1 MYDRLIPQLH
11 RHALKLAAGGV
22 VNITRW
28 SVCKNHLIFLW
39 TTSFTSL
46 VAMSV
51 IFTWVEMNA
60 AVSSSAIKSAS
71 ISLAIPNA
79 PHPPAPYSEERRKL
93 PANGESCC
101 EQLDKGIET
110 A

>member
-1 MYDRLIPQLH
+1 
-11 RHALKLAAGGV
+11 
-22 VNITRW
+22 
-28 SVCKNHLIFLW
+28 
-39 TTSFTSL
+39 
-46 VAMSV
+46 MSV

-79 PHPPAPYSEERRKL
+79 LHSPAPYSEERRRAASETAK
-93 PANGESCC
+93 AAASNWT
-101 EQLDKGIET
+101 KGIET